1 MKKLGMRGK
10 HVLAGWMFVTPWL
23 LGFLFFFLQ
32 PVGNFL
38 YYSFFTYEM
47 QPGGYVLHPLENPF
61 YHYDFAWNED
71 VKYKPAFVSAFE
83 HFAYAVPVIVV
94 FSLFCALLLNQDFK
108 GRSVMRAIFF
118 LPVIVTTGVFGLI
131 TTRGMAIAGV
141 EASAS
146 TVTENIFDVS
156 LLTSF
161 LIESGIPA
169 ALVDFLSQA
178 VSSVASL
185 IWNSG
190 VQILI
195 FLIGLLSIP
204 ESYYEAARVEGAT
217 GWEAFWKITFPVVS
231 PFILANLI
239 YTFITECMSTSNGV
253 MIYVSERVSAYQFSQ
268 ASAMLWMYFGFML
281 LIIAVVFLLGSKLIV
296 SSR

>member
-10 HVLAGWMFVTPWL
+10 HVLAGWMFITPWL
-23 LGFLFFFLQ
+23 IGFLLFFLQ

-47 QPGGYVLHPLENPF
+47 QPGGFVLHKLADPLQ
-61 YHYDFAWNED
+61 HYKEAWTVD
-71 VKYKPAFVSAFE
+71 VNYGPRFTSAFE
-83 HFAYAVPVIVV
+83 HFLYAVPVVVV
-94 FSLFCALLLNQDFK
+94 FSLFCAILLNQDFK
-108 GRSVMRAIFF
+108 GRNVMRAVFF

-131 TTRGMAIAGV
+131 TTRGMSLAGV

-146 TVTENIFDVS
+146 TGTENIFDVT

-169 ALVDFLSQA
+169 SLVEVLSGA

-217 GWEAFWKITFPVVS
+217 GWETFWKITFPVVS
-231 PFILANLI
+231 PFILANLV
-239 YTFITECMSTSNGV
+239 YTFITECMATTNG
-253 MIYVSERVSAYQFSQ
+253 IITYISERAGVYQFSQ
-268 ASAMLWMYFGFML
+268 ASAMMWMYFGVI
-281 LIIAVVFLLGSKLIV
+281 LIIVALIYLVGNKLIV